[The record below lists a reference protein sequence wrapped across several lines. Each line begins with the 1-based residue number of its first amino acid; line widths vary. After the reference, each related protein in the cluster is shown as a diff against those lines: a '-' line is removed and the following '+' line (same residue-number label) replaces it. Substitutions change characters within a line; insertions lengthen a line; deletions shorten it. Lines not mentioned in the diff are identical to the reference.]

1 MRILLA
7 FCICA
12 AMACNTPQKIEQKS
26 DDVVQTD
33 TVAAKESTSPAAEWE
48 NHGGYRI
55 RRNAK
60 FQQYIENKTGT
71 RFFDASDGNAAPGT
85 TRIQLCKDGK
95 CTIYSN
101 VTTNSGKGPLKEIS
115 DEGEYTVYDDGADNL
130 YLRLLMQKSGEGFVQ
145 LLFVGNRM
153 KLVGPGG
160 TEVFE
165 MAEGCGK

>member
-1 MRILLA
+1 M
-7 FCICA
+7 
-12 AMACNTPQKIEQKS
+12 MACNATQEKEQPS
-26 DDVVQTD
+26 DASAQAD
-33 TVAAKESTSPAAEWE
+33 TATSQPTTSSASEWE

-71 RFFDASDGNAAPGT
+71 RYFDASDGNAAPGT

-101 VTTNSGKGPLKEIS
+101 VTTNTGKGPLKEIS
-115 DEGEYTVYDDGADNL
+115 DEGEYSVYDDGTDNL

-145 LLFVGNRM
+145 LLFVGNKM